1 MGQPYLHQ
9 HVTCLSAPTT
19 WLSPPDAQ
27 VRGGVAGLYLA
38 DLRIL
43 SRLEVRVD
51 GAEPEPVSAGN
62 LDAGRARFLGVLRGL
77 GDCGPD
83 PTVWCE
89 RTRTAGPDGG
99 EEAIELRNAS
109 RGTLQ
114 VELSVTVGAD
124 FAPVMAVKH
133 DGTGLAPAPAQASPD
148 GLSWGGTTADGP
160 RVLLRA
166 DPPPAV
172 DLAGQVLRWSVVV
185 PPGQAWRGRV
195 ALAAHR
201 PPSPGFR
208 PVPPGTAPAW
218 HAAPLRVRAGDRRL
232 DALVAASM
240 SDLAALRLA
249 DPDEPADAYPAAGSP
264 WYLTLFGRDTLWVS
278 TLALPL
284 GPELAGGTLRALARR
299 QGSRVDPE
307 TEEAPGK
314 IPHELRPANAA
325 VGLPAVYF
333 GTVDA
338 SPLFVVLLAQA
349 WRWGLPAAEVAA
361 LLPAARAA
369 LAWLTTHGDPD
380 GDGFIKYLPAGH
392 GLVNQGWKDSS
403 DGVQH
408 ADGRLATPPVA
419 LVEVQGYA
427 YRAAMDGA
435 ALFDAF
441 GEPGGDRW
449 REWAG
454 QLAARFRDAFWVS
467 DVDGS
472 YPAIALEAGN
482 KPVDGPSS
490 NMGHLLGTGLLT
502 PPEEALVARR
512 LAGPALDSG
521 YGLRTLADTAAGFNP
536 LSYHAGSVW
545 PHDTAIAVRNLALS
559 GHSAPAAAL
568 LCGLLAAA
576 PGFGYRLPE
585 LYGGQRAEPP
595 LPPVPYPAACRPQA
609 WAAAAGLA
617 MVQALLGL
625 EVDVPGGR
633 LRLRPMAPS
642 PVGAYSVRNIRLGYA
657 GTLHV
662 DVDEAGQVV
671 RVEAPAPLRVEVA
684 GSEQP

>member
-1 MGQPYLHQ
+1 
-9 HVTCLSAPTT
+9 
-19 WLSPPDAQ
+19 
-27 VRGGVAGLYLA
+27 
-38 DLRIL
+38 
-43 SRLEVRVD
+43 
-51 GAEPEPVSAGN
+51 
-62 LDAGRARFLGVLRGL
+62 
-77 GDCGPD
+77 
-83 PTVWCE
+83 
-89 RTRTAGPDGG
+89 
-99 EEAIELRNAS
+99 
-109 RGTLQ
+109 
-114 VELSVTVGAD
+114 
-124 FAPVMAVKH
+124 
-133 DGTGLAPAPAQASPD
+133 
-148 GLSWGGTTADGP
+148 
-160 RVLLRA
+160 
-166 DPPPAV
+166 
-172 DLAGQVLRWSVVV
+172 
-185 PPGQAWRGRV
+185 
-195 ALAAHR
+195 
-201 PPSPGFR
+201 
-208 PVPPGTAPAW
+208 
-218 HAAPLRVRAGDRRL
+218 
-232 DALVAASM
+232 
-240 SDLAALRLA
+240 
-249 DPDEPADAYPAAGSP
+249 
-264 WYLTLFGRDTLWVS
+264 
-278 TLALPL
+278 
-284 GPELAGGTLRALARR
+284 
-299 QGSRVDPE
+299 
-307 TEEAPGK
+307 
-314 IPHELRPANAA
+314 RPANAA

-435 ALFDAF
+435 ALLDAF

-482 KPVDGPSS
+482 KLVDGPSS

-502 PPEEALVARR
+502 PQEEALVARR

-521 YGLRTLADTAAGFNP
+521 YGLRTLAGTAAGFNP

-568 LCGLLAAA
+568 LCGLLGAAA
-576 PGFGYRLPE
+576 GFGYRLPE

-625 EVDVPGGR
+625 DVDVPGGR
-633 LRLRPMAPS
+633 LRLRPIAPS
-642 PVGAYSVRNIRLGYA
+642 PVGAYSVRNIRLGCA

-662 DVDEAGQVV
+662 DVDAAGRVV
-671 RVEAPAPLRVEVA
+671 RAEAPASLRVEVT
-684 GSEQP
+684 SPEQR